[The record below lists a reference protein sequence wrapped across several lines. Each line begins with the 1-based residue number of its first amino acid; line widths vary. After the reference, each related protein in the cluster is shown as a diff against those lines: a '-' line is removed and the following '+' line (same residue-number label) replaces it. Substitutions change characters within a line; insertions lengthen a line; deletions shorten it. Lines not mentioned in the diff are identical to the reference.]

1 MERKRA
7 ERKKVTRKDN
17 TMEYIKNRLKEPST
31 WGAAGIILIGCG
43 VLFAGEL
50 IFVGLGCGVLGM
62 IMKDDK

>member
-62 IMKDDK
+62 IMRDDK

>member
-1 MERKRA
+1 MERKKA
-7 ERKKVTRKDN
+7 ERKKVTRKDI

-43 VLFAGEL
+43 VLFVGEL
-50 IFVGLGCGVLGM
+50 IFVGLGFGVLGM

>member
-1 MERKRA
+1 
-7 ERKKVTRKDN
+7 
-17 TMEYIKNRLKEPST
+17 MEYIKNRLKEPST

-62 IMKDDK
+62 IMRDDK

>member
-1 MERKRA
+1 MEKRA
-7 ERKKVTRKDN
+7 ERKKVTRKDI

-50 IFVGLGCGVLGM
+50 IYVGLGCCVLGM
-62 IMKDDK
+62 IMRDDK